1 MQQISGNTVVS
12 VGAYRLES
20 CDHSQGN
27 TMYQSD
33 FTKFMSEF
41 LDKHPEVDQQRR
53 ELRLTLWDRK
63 VSLDDQRRWKES
75 RVPQKPYVYQ
85 PE

>member
-1 MQQISGNTVVS
+1 
-12 VGAYRLES
+12 
-20 CDHSQGN
+20 
-27 TMYQSD
+27 MYQSD

-53 ELRLTLWDRK
+53 ELRLTLWDRN

-75 RVPQKPYVYQ
+75 RVAQKPYVYQ